1 MKQNMTTERPVA
13 PWSVSKETLQEF
25 QEEKRKNEQ
34 DRIFRGAQLYE
45 ARHGKSLAEEL
56 LSVADTIREGEACS
70 EDNILFC
77 SGTCDEAAEFIS
89 FVADC
94 QRKQDLLDKKEKI
107 ADLCK
112 EKAPKDPE
120 ALMGEL
126 DLAMDRVLSGGGD
139 PLDIAESIGC
149 AMDLIAQGLL
159 HRDLPQVEEEPFEL
173 PGLLRTCADV
183 LEVGD
188 DVHPENTKFILSTVW
203 DVLDHL
209 QWDKKLPAGK
219 RISQESLSFV
229 SEKLLEVDE
238 ILAKLSKESMSENQT
253 KLTIA
258 LAENVWRIMA
268 RLFPSEEA

>member
-1 MKQNMTTERPVA
+1 
-13 PWSVSKETLQEF
+13 
-25 QEEKRKNEQ
+25 
-34 DRIFRGAQLYE
+34 
-45 ARHGKSLAEEL
+45 
-56 LSVADTIREGEACS
+56 
-70 EDNILFC
+70 
-77 SGTCDEAAEFIS
+77 
-89 FVADC
+89 
-94 QRKQDLLDKKEKI
+94 
-107 ADLCK
+107 
-112 EKAPKDPE
+112 
-120 ALMGEL
+120 
-126 DLAMDRVLSGGGD
+126 
-139 PLDIAESIGC
+139 
-149 AMDLIAQGLL
+149 
-159 HRDLPQVEEEPFEL
+159 VEEEPFEL

-258 LAENVWRIMA
+258 LAENVWRIMG
-268 RLFPSEEA
+268 RLFPSEEEA